1 MQSQSMKPYELK
13 VTFKTKCAEFESAM
27 EEGKPHSELLKMYKE
42 LKELQ
47 YQMVQAQ
54 LAFRSLKTLY
64 KKPSFVETRE
74 GKVLYFLNYRAQ
86 SNT

>member
-27 EEGKPHSELLKMYKE
+27 EEGKPHCELLKMYKE

-54 LAFRSLKTLY
+54 LALQE
-64 KKPSFVETRE
+64 PEDV
-74 GKVLYFLNYRAQ
+74 V
-86 SNT
+86 